1 MEDNGRLNCRERQA
15 RTACSPRLQWILEL
29 FFWEKKKD
37 SQTLPN
43 CAPSGTLHGK
53 STWTEVPSGRRSVTL
68 SPHEGA
74 RMSFKMESHEE
85 KGTHQNS
92 SHQVRP
98 TGILFNK
105 LLQVGSQS
113 PQGHGQVTT
122 GSQRTSIWGRG
133 CQLKMGFCPVCWG
146 CGLGTSRQLPGTT
159 EQPRLPSA
167 AAHHHLPPCLFPNQ
181 RIFKEHQFKGAPNYF
196 PGKFIRSRNFKNEQV
211 VDKNV
216 A

>member
-1 MEDNGRLNCRERQA
+1 MEDNGRLNGRERQA

-29 FFWEKKKD
+29 FFWAKKKD

-113 PQGHGQVTT
+113 SQGHGQVTT

-133 CQLKMGFCPVCWG
+133 CQLKTGFCGAGPVAEWLSSHAPLQAAQCFVG
-146 CGLGTSRQLPGTT
+146 SNPGHEHGTAHQATLRQHPTC
-159 EQPRLPSA
+159 
-167 AAHHHLPPCLFPNQ
+167 HN
-181 RIFKEHQFKGAPNYF
+181 
-196 PGKFIRSRNFKNEQV
+196 
-211 VDKNV
+211 
-216 A
+216 